1 MLHLST
7 TTNTLTDQQIDR
19 AIQAITYL
27 RDDAIA
33 LERELF
39 SALQQVA
46 PHHRESTRNLIHYL
60 AVRRH
65 DLRLLQ
71 HELSLLGLSS
81 LGRLE
86 AHVLASLNS
95 VLQALY
101 RMKGQFLPFDVDYPA
116 SVPFDLGNALLQNH
130 SQEILGST
138 PTTRAVR
145 IMVTMPSE
153 AATDPTVIRNLLA
166 EGMDIMRI
174 NCAHDHP
181 QAWLQMVQHLR
192 TAEQKLGRT
201 CRICFDLAG
210 PKLRTGAIE
219 PGPEVVKWRP
229 KRNVFGQVVKP
240 AEIVLTT
247 EPANLEVNATVLPI
261 EGNLLQQA
269 QPEDTIHLVDARGS
283 HRRLK
288 VQQVQDNHC
297 YCNCDQTAYVISGTL
312 LELYRNQTQIAK
324 DTITQLPPRTQALK
338 LSIGDPLRVT
348 HASELGKPAV
358 VDDRGTILEPAC
370 IGCTLREAFSSVRVG
385 DRIFFDD
392 GKLAGIIREVKPTE
406 FRVEITHA
414 VGGTANLK
422 AEKGINLPDTPLDL
436 PALTAKDRADLT
448 IALEQANMVSL
459 SFVRRCEDIEQLL
472 EQIPPQ
478 KRDHLGIILKIENQT
493 AFNQLPKLL
502 LTALRH
508 PSVAVMVARGD
519 LGVEVGFERLAE
531 MQEEILWLCEAAHVP
546 VIWATQVLESLA
558 KGGLPSRAEVT
569 DAAMGGRAECVMLN
583 KGPYIEQAV
592 QFLCDV
598 LHRMQAHQQKK
609 TAMLRKLHVS
619 RF

>member
-7 TTNTLTDQQIDR
+7 PTHTLTDQQIDR
-19 AIQAITYL
+19 AIQAVIYL

-33 LERELF
+33 LEQEFF
-39 SALQQVA
+39 STLQQVA
-46 PHHRESTRNLIHYL
+46 PNHRESARNLIHYL

-86 AHVLASLNS
+86 AHVLATLNS

-101 RMKGQFLPFDVDYPA
+101 RMKGQFPPFDVNYPA

-130 SQEILGST
+130 SQEILGPA

-153 AATDPTVIRNLLA
+153 AATDPSVIHNLLA
-166 EGMDIMRI
+166 AGMDIMRI

-181 QAWLQMVQHLR
+181 QAWQQMVHHLQ
-192 TAEQKLGRT
+192 TAEPEMGKT

-229 KRNVFGQVVKP
+229 KRNIFGQVVTPAHIIFTTKP
-240 AEIVLTT
+240 IDVQDNVTI
-247 EPANLEVNATVLPI
+247 LPI
-261 EGNLLQQA
+261 QGQLLQQA
-269 QPEDTIHLVDARGS
+269 QPGDIIHLVDARGS
-283 HRRLK
+283 HRRLT
-288 VQQVQDNHC
+288 VQRLQDNRCDCH
-297 YCNCDQTAYVISGTL
+297 CDQTAYVTSGTP
-312 LELYRNQTQIAK
+312 LELYRHQTQITQDA
-324 DTITQLPPRTQALK
+324 IAQLPPRPQALK
-338 LSIGDPLRVT
+338 LAVGDLLRVT
-348 HASELGKPAV
+348 LASELGKPAAM
-358 VDDRGTILEPAC
+358 DSEGHIIEPAR
-370 IGCTLREAFSSVRVG
+370 IGCTLEEAFSSVRVG
-385 DRIFFDD
+385 DRVFFDD
-392 GKLAGIIREVKPTE
+392 GKLAGIIQEVKPTE
-406 FRVEITHA
+406 FQVKITHA
-414 VGGTANLK
+414 IGGSAKLK
-422 AEKGINLPDTPLDL
+422 AEKGINLPDTPLYL
-436 PALTAKDRADLT
+436 PALTASDRNNLT
-448 IALEQANMVSL
+448 MALEQANMVSL

-472 EQIPPQ
+472 AEIPPEKQ
-478 KRDHLGIILKIENQT
+478 DQLGIILKIENQT

-583 KGPYIEQAV
+583 KGPYIEKTV

-619 RF
+619 QL

>member
-7 TTNTLTDQQIDR
+7 PIHTLTDQSVDR
-19 AIQAITYL
+19 AIQAVIYL

-33 LERELF
+33 LEQEFF

-46 PHHRESTRNLIHYL
+46 PNHRESARNLIHYL

-86 AHVLASLNS
+86 AHVLATLNS

-101 RMKGQFLPFDVDYPA
+101 PMKGQFPPFDVNYPT

-130 SQEILGST
+130 SQEILGPA

-153 AATDPTVIRNLLA
+153 AATDPNVIRNLLA
-166 EGMDIMRI
+166 AGMDIMRI

-181 QAWLQMVQHLR
+181 QAWQQMVHHLG
-192 TAEQKLGRT
+192 TAEPEMGKT

-229 KRNVFGQVVKP
+229 KRNIFGQVVTQ
-240 AEIVLTT
+240 AHIILTT
-247 EPANLEVNATVLPI
+247 EPIDCQANETILLI
-261 EGNLLQQA
+261 QGHLLQQA
-269 QPEDTIHLVDARGS
+269 QPGDIIHLVDARGS
-283 HRRLK
+283 HRRLTI
-288 VQQVQDNHC
+288 QQLQDNRCDC
-297 YCNCDQTAYVISGTL
+297 YCDQTAYVTSGTP
-312 LELYRNQTQIAK
+312 LELYRHQTQIAQ
-324 DTITQLPPRTQALK
+324 DAIAQLPPRPQALK
-338 LSIGDPLRVT
+338 LSVGDPLYVT
-348 HASELGKPAV
+348 LASELGKPAV
-358 VDDRGTILEPAC
+358 IDSEGHIIAPAK
-370 IGCTLREAFSSVRVG
+370 IGCTLEEAFSSVRVG

-392 GKLAGIIREVKPTE
+392 GKLAGIIREVQPTE

-414 VGGTANLK
+414 IGGSAKLK
-422 AEKGINLPDTPLDL
+422 AEKGINLPDTPLNL
-436 PALTAKDRADLT
+436 PALTPSDRNNLT
-448 IALEQANMVSL
+448 IALEQADMVSL

-472 EQIPPQ
+472 AAIPPEKQ
-478 KRDHLGIILKIENQT
+478 DHLGIILKIENQT

-583 KGPYIEQAV
+583 KGPYIEKTV

-619 RF
+619 QL